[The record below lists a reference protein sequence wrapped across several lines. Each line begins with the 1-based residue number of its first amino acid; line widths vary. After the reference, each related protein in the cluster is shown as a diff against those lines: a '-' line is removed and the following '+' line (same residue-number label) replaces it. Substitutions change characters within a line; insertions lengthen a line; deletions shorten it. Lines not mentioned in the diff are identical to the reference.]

1 MRSGSRTGTASF
13 EAFLEGWLVRQQH
26 YLDELLSAR
35 QHCHEIRDEDL
46 KDLVCRILAHYQE
59 YYEEKSIIAQRD
71 VFLVFSPTW
80 FTSFERTFLWIAGFK
95 PGLAF
100 RLISN
105 SVDDL
110 SEDQHRRMN
119 RLMEETKVEERALH
133 HELAKIQ
140 ESVAAP
146 PLLEILGRGGRSING
161 EISEED
167 NVFAAWRSALE
178 SAVANADA
186 LRTNTAV
193 KVVEILSPAQS
204 VRFLAA
210 VSELQLRIRSWG
222 LQREAEAQE

>member
-1 MRSGSRTGTASF
+1 MRSGSGTASF
-13 EAFLEGWLVRQQH
+13 EAFLEGWLVRQEH

-59 YYEEKSIIAQRD
+59 YYEEKSMVAQRD

-100 RLISN
+100 HLISN

-110 SEDQHRRMN
+110 SENQHQRMN
-119 RLMEETKVEERALH
+119 RLKEETKVEEQALN

-140 ESVAAP
+140 ERVAAP
-146 PLLEILGRGGRSING
+146 PFLEILRSGGRSIDG
-161 EISEED
+161 EIKEED

-178 SAVANADA
+178 SVVTNADA

>member
-1 MRSGSRTGTASF
+1 MRSGSGTGTASF
-13 EAFLEGWLVRQQH
+13 EAFLEGWLVRQEH

-59 YYEEKSIIAQRD
+59 YYEEKSMVAQMD

-110 SEDQHRRMN
+110 SEDQHQRMN
-119 RLMEETKVEERALH
+119 RLMEETKVEERALN

-140 ESVAAP
+140 ERVAAP
-146 PLLEILGRGGRSING
+146 PLLEILRRGRRSIDG
-161 EISEED
+161 EIREED
-167 NVFAAWRSALE
+167 NVFAAWRSALD
-178 SAVANADA
+178 SVVANADA